1 METTTYGPDA
11 LRLRFADAADE
22 AAFRRGRAL
31 VAQLERNPFPALREV
46 VPAFTTLL
54 LHFLPR
60 HLRDTA
66 SLSASASRLAQ
77 LAGEVESSQKAVI
90 EERPV
95 EIPVH
100 YAGPDLARVAVNAG
114 ISAGEVIARHAASD
128 YRVHCLG
135 FAPGFPYLGGLDPRL
150 HTPRLDAPRPR
161 VPAGSVAIG
170 GEHTGIYSIA
180 SPGGWNLIGRTD
192 FTLFNPAAETLAAMF
207 PLRPG
212 NRVRF
217 LAQANPGEAP
227 LEAPPPPASRLSHSA
242 PCLRVLSPGLGLT
255 IQDFGRPGCARF
267 GVPPGGAMDPRAA
280 AAANRLLDNPPEAPV
295 LELCWQ
301 GQQLEVLR
309 DGWVAVAGAGAAA
322 GHAPSS
328 AFRVRAGERLSFGA
342 GQHGLWTCLAVPGGF
357 AAPRILGSA
366 SANPRAGI
374 GRGLAA
380 GDELGCGSE
389 AVFSPP
395 DAVAS
400 RVMAWSEIPDLAR
413 PPVLRVWPGPQWDW
427 FAPEERDR
435 FFVADWRISPRSDRV
450 GFRLDGP
457 TLAAPGRQLISEP
470 VLPGS
475 IQIPAGGQP
484 IITMPDGPT
493 LGGYPKLGLVDPADL
508 AWLAQTRPGQRV
520 RFIPVEA

>member
-1 METTTYGPDA
+1 MEITAYGPDA
-11 LRLRFADAADE
+11 LRMCFAGTADE

-31 VAQLERNPFPALREV
+31 VAELERNPFPGLREV
-46 VPAFTTLL
+46 VPAFTTALL
-54 LHFLPR
+54 QFAPR
-60 HLRDTA
+60 HLSETGSR
-66 SLSASASRLAQ
+66 SAVVRRLAQ
-77 LAGEVESSQKAVI
+77 LAGEVESAQEPIV

-95 EIPVH
+95 EILVH
-100 YAGPDLARVAVNAG
+100 YAGPDLGRVAASAG
-114 ISAGEVIARHAASD
+114 ISLEEVIARHAAPA

-192 FTLFNPAAETLAAMF
+192 FTLFNPAAKTLAAMF

-212 NRVRF
+212 NQVRF
-217 LAQANPGEAP
+217 VPQENLGETP
-227 LEAPPPPASRLSHSA
+227 PKAPPPHASGLTHPAPR
-242 PCLRVLSPGLGLT
+242 LRVLSHGLGLT
-255 IQDFGRPGCARF
+255 IQDFGRPGHARF
-267 GVPPGGAMDPRAA
+267 GVPAGGAMDPRAA
-280 AAANRLLDNPPEAPV
+280 AAANRLLDNPPDAPV

-301 GQQLEVLR
+301 GQQLEALH
-309 DGWVAVAGAGAAA
+309 DGWVAVAGAGSAA
-322 GHAPSS
+322 GHAPNS

-342 GQHGLWTCLAVPGGF
+342 GPHGLWTCLAVPGGF
-357 AAPRILGSA
+357 AAPRLLGSA
-366 SANPRAGI
+366 SVNPRAGI

-389 AVFSPP
+389 AGFSPP

-400 RVMAWSEIPDLAR
+400 RVMAWSEIPDLAH
-413 PPVLRVWPGPQWDW
+413 PPALRVWPGPQWDW
-427 FAPEERDR
+427 FAPGERDR
-435 FFVADWRISPRSDRV
+435 FFAAGWRVSPCSDRV

-457 TLAAPGRQLISEP
+457 TLTAPGRQLISEP

-475 IQIPAGGQP
+475 IQIPSGGQP
-484 IITMPDGPT
+484 IVTMPDGPT

-508 AWLAQTRPGQRV
+508 AWLAQTRPGQPV